1 MSENGKHATIVLVD
15 DDVELLKALTKVL
28 EKGGYEVLPQPDAN
42 SAMDFINR
50 TKKGFDVVISDVS
63 MPGASG
69 ADFLRRLKTAFPRVP
84 VIMISGFGDWGQYMD
99 MLRDGAYEY
108 LSKPIDKKQLL
119 ATVQRALTNGNPHS
133 VAS

>member
-1 MSENGKHATIVLVD
+1 MSENGKHGTIVLVD

-28 EKGGYEVLPQPDAN
+28 EKSGYEVLPQPNAN

-50 TKKGFDVVISDVS
+50 TQKGFDVVISDVS

-84 VIMISGFGDWGQYMD
+84 VIMITGFGDWGQYMN

-108 LSKPIDKKQLL
+108 LSKPTDKKQLL
-119 ATVQRALTNGNPHS
+119 ATVQRALTNGNTVS